1 MKTESLIKIYID
13 TNVLVNYVTGQQ
25 EDVSV
30 MNYLFK
36 VRRKET
42 LFTSS
47 LALVQTISQLQKGNR
62 SIGRK
67 PLDKSQTGSALYD
80 LKRRITVIDLT
91 EADVENGIKEQGKD
105 LEDNVH
111 YALCC
116 KVGCGAI
123 LTNNISDF
131 ACFTRIKKL
140 NPRYLGSI
148 KQRIR

>member
-1 MKTESLIKIYID
+1 MRTGSIIKVYID

-25 EDVSV
+25 DDVLV

-47 LALVQTISQLQKGNR
+47 LALVQTITQLQKGNR
-62 SIGRK
+62 LKGRK
-67 PLDKSQTGSALYD
+67 PFDKTQTDNAVSE
-80 LKRRITVIDLT
+80 LKRRFTVIDLT
-91 EADVENGIKEQGKD
+91 EADIDRGILEQGKD
-105 LEDNVH
+105 IEDIIH

-116 KVGCGAI
+116 KAGCGAI
-123 LTNNISDF
+123 LTNNIRDF
-131 ACFTRIKKL
+131 VCFTKIKKL
-140 NPRYLGSI
+140 NPRYIGSI

>member
-1 MKTESLIKIYID
+1 MKADSIVKVYID
-13 TNVLVNYVTGQQ
+13 TNVLVNYVTGQH

-62 SIGRK
+62 SKGRK
-67 PLDKSQTGSALYD
+67 PLDKTQTGAALND

-91 EADVENGIKEQGKD
+91 EADVDNG
-105 LEDNVH
+105 
-111 YALCC
+111 
-116 KVGCGAI
+116 I

-131 ACFTRIKKL
+131 ACYTRIKKL
-140 NPRYLGSI
+140 NPRYLGTI